1 MSYGTIN
8 DYAVIVNNTLK
19 HIAPKVSPTVES
31 EYLKFMHKVSNSER
45 IYSDTGVTGLGMA
58 QIIPDGGIGASD
70 APIQG
75 YSKIIPKCTLL
86 RK

>member
-1 MSYGTIN
+1 MSGTIN

-19 HIAPKVSPTVES
+19 HIAPKVTPTVRA
-31 EYLKFMHKVSNSER
+31 EYLDFMHKVDSSER
-45 IYSDTGVTGLGMA
+45 IYSDIGVTGLGMA

-75 YSKIIPKCTLL
+75 YSKNYTQMH
-86 RK
+86 